1 MVTSLY
7 TSTAAYFV
15 ADDDTL
21 VNFYFMRKK
30 LKVTKIIIKE
40 KLKLEN
46 LAGSYIILGI
56 GLVTSTLG
64 TSRVNELKK
73 II

>member
-15 ADDDTL
+15 ADDTL

-40 KLKLEN
+40 KLKLEH

-56 GLVTSTLG
+56 GLVISTLG

>member
-1 MVTSLY
+1 
-7 TSTAAYFV
+7 
-15 ADDDTL
+15 
-21 VNFYFMRKK
+21 MRKK

-40 KLKLEN
+40 KLKLEH

-56 GLVTSTLG
+56 GLVISTLG